1 MTPQH
6 QLTPHLKHLRLSGVL
21 ETLDARQ
28 RQAIDGQ
35 WSYGDFLA
43 RLLEDEIERRAQ
55 RQLVQRLRRASVNL
69 SKTFET
75 FDFTATPS
83 LNRQQVLALA
93 SGDYIRAKRN
103 ILICG
108 PTGTGKSH
116 VAQGLAH
123 DACRQGFDVLFVNTH
138 TMVRHINGGRADGT
152 LDKRLATYLRPDVL
166 ILDDFGLKPL
176 DGQAPADLYDV
187 INERYE
193 VGSIVL
199 TSNRAPEEWPAL
211 FGNPLLAAAGLDRL
225 AHHAETVIMT
235 GASFRA
241 RRSPPTQRPAGEKDK
256 AAPGAATAVTPLSAH
271 NSVTP

>member
-1 MTPQH
+1 MSAMTALPATPQH
-6 QLTPHLKHLRLSGVL
+6 QLTPQLKQLRLSGVL

-28 RQAIDGQ
+28 RQAIDAH
-35 WSYGDFLA
+35 WSYEDFLA
-43 RLLEDEIERRAQ
+43 RLLDDEIERRAQ
-55 RQLVQRLRRASVNL
+55 KQLAQRLRRGAINET
-69 SKTFET
+69 KTFET
-75 FDFTATPS
+75 FDFAAAPS

-93 SGDYIRAKRN
+93 GGAYIRAKHN
-103 ILICG
+103 VLICG

-138 TMVRHINGGRADGT
+138 RMLRHLNGGRADGT
-152 LDKRLATYLRPDVL
+152 YDKRMATYLRPAVL

-176 DGQAPADLYDV
+176 DGPAPADLYDI

-193 VGSIVL
+193 AGSIVL

-211 FGNPLLAAAGLDRL
+211 FGDPLLASAGLDRL
-225 AHHAETVIMT
+225 GHHAETLVMT

-241 RRSPPTQRPAGEKDK
+241 RRTTPTQAPRGGEKGGH
-256 AAPGAATAVTPLSAH
+256 P
-271 NSVTP
+271 